1 MKVGQQ
7 LTACR
12 ILSHEILTHYC
23 DGEIPLL
30 DNVKDQIPSLYGDEG
45 LLAFMTKKNA
55 GPRWLPERLVKTVI
69 LSVYRMEQSSPPE
82 TNLISFP
89 DPAPNEDIPD
99 PTPDPVANQNDHQP
113 SPASTQTS

>member
-45 LLAFMTKKNA
+45 LLAFMTKKKCWPKMVTREASKNCYPVCVQNGA
-55 GPRWLPERLVKTVI
+55 I
-69 LSVYRMEQSSPPE
+69 
-82 TNLISFP
+82 
-89 DPAPNEDIPD
+89 IP
-99 PTPDPVANQNDHQP
+99 
-113 SPASTQTS
+113 S